1 MNKTLKDS
9 IIVGLALFATFFGA
23 GNLIF
28 PPFLGLQSGTEWF
41 KGIVGF
47 IASGVIMPV
56 VAIYIISH
64 AGGTVDALTKKIHP
78 KFSQLIL
85 LGLMIFSTLIAIP
98 RTAAV
103 THELGIQ
110 ALFPEF
116 PIVPVIIVFFILTYY
131 FVNDKNNV
139 INKIGG
145 LLTPA
150 LVVILVFI
158 IVKGVLNPITA
169 PVETGISNSFTNAL
183 LGGYQTGDLL
193 VSYMVASIFITDIVN
208 KGYKTEKE
216 RNKMIAMAGVVA
228 FICLSII
235 YSGLLYLGAT
245 GSSIFPQ
252 DIDRAE
258 LLLSTVRPILGSSGL
273 YGLGIVVSLA
283 CLTTSIGL
291 TTSVAQFFNEA
302 SNGKIKY
309 SVAAGVVCIIGAFIA
324 LMGVDKIVVISTPI
338 YLSIYPICIVVI
350 LVGLFYKYIP
360 NTESY
365 RGAVLMTGI
374 VSLSEALISV
384 ANVPFLEN
392 IISSIPLNDLGFAW
406 LIPSIIGFIAGG
418 IIGSMNKQTTAKS
431 ENAI

>member
-1 MNKTLKDS
+1 MNKTLRDS
-9 IIVGLALFATFFGA
+9 IIIGLALFATFFGA

-41 KGIVGF
+41 KGVVGF

-56 VAIYIISH
+56 VAIYIISY
-64 AGGTVDALTKKIHP
+64 AGGTVDSLTKKIHP
-78 KFSQLIL
+78 KFSHLIL

-116 PIVPVIIVFFILTYY
+116 PIIPVIIVFFILTYY

-158 IVKGVLNPITA
+158 IVKGVLNPIA
-169 PVETGISNSFTNAL
+169 EPIETGISNAFTNAL

-193 VSYMVASIFITDIVN
+193 VSYMVASIFITDIIN
-208 KGYKTEKE
+208 KGYKTEKQ
-216 RNKMIAMAGVVA
+216 RNGMIAAAGVVA

-235 YSGLLYLGAT
+235 YAGLLYLGAT
-245 GSSIFPQ
+245 GSSIYPQ

-273 YGLGIVVSLA
+273 YGLGIVVTLA

-302 SNGKIKY
+302 SKGKIKY
-309 SVAAGVVCIIGAFIA
+309 SAAAGIVCIIGTFIA

-350 LVGLFYKYIP
+350 LVGLFYRYIP

-365 RGAVLMTGI
+365 RGAVFMTGI
-374 VSLSEALISV
+374 ISLSEALMSITE
-384 ANVPFLEN
+384 VPFLEN
-392 IISSIPLNDLGFAW
+392 LISSIPLSDMGFAW
-406 LIPSIIGFIAGG
+406 LIPSIIGFVGG
-418 IIGSMNKQTTAKS
+418 TIIGLLNKQSVEKS
-431 ENAI
+431 ESTI

>member
-150 LVVILVFI
+150 LVVILAFI
-158 IVKGVLNPITA
+158 IVKGVLNPIAT

-302 SNGKIKY
+302 SNGKIKS
-309 SVAAGVVCIIGAFIA
+309 SVAAGVVCRIGAFIA
-324 LMGVDKIVVISTPI
+324 LMGVDHIVVISTPI

-365 RGAVLMTGI
+365 REQYL
-374 VSLSEALISV
+374 
-384 ANVPFLEN
+384 
-392 IISSIPLNDLGFAW
+392 
-406 LIPSIIGFIAGG
+406 
-418 IIGSMNKQTTAKS
+418 
-431 ENAI
+431 

>member
-1 MNKTLKDS
+1 M
-9 IIVGLALFATFFGA
+9 
-23 GNLIF
+23 
-28 PPFLGLQSGTEWF
+28 
-41 KGIVGF
+41 
-47 IASGVIMPV
+47 
-56 VAIYIISH
+56 
-64 AGGTVDALTKKIHP
+64 
-78 KFSQLIL
+78 
-85 LGLMIFSTLIAIP
+85 
-98 RTAAV
+98 
-103 THELGIQ
+103 
-110 ALFPEF
+110 
-116 PIVPVIIVFFILTYY
+116 
-131 FVNDKNNV
+131 
-139 INKIGG
+139 
-145 LLTPA
+145 
-150 LVVILVFI
+150 
-158 IVKGVLNPITA
+158 
-169 PVETGISNSFTNAL
+169 
-183 LGGYQTGDLL
+183 
-193 VSYMVASIFITDIVN
+193 
-208 KGYKTEKE
+208 
-216 RNKMIAMAGVVA
+216 
-228 FICLSII
+228 SII

-384 ANVPFLEN
+384 ANVPF
-392 IISSIPLNDLGFAW
+392 
-406 LIPSIIGFIAGG
+406 
-418 IIGSMNKQTTAKS
+418 
-431 ENAI
+431 

>member
-1 MNKTLKDS
+1 M
-9 IIVGLALFATFFGA
+9 F
-23 GNLIF
+23 
-28 PPFLGLQSGTEWF
+28 
-41 KGIVGF
+41 
-47 IASGVIMPV
+47 
-56 VAIYIISH
+56 
-64 AGGTVDALTKKIHP
+64 
-78 KFSQLIL
+78 QLL
-85 LGLMIFSTLIAIP
+85 LY
-98 RTAAV
+98 
-103 THELGIQ
+103 
-110 ALFPEF
+110 
-116 PIVPVIIVFFILTYY
+116 FFILTYY

-150 LVVILVFI
+150 LVVILAFI
-158 IVKGVLNPITA
+158 IVKGVLNPIAT

-291 TTSVAQFFNEA
+291 TTSVAQFF
-302 SNGKIKY
+302 
-309 SVAAGVVCIIGAFIA
+309 
-324 LMGVDKIVVISTPI
+324 
-338 YLSIYPICIVVI
+338 
-350 LVGLFYKYIP
+350 
-360 NTESY
+360 
-365 RGAVLMTGI
+365 
-374 VSLSEALISV
+374 
-384 ANVPFLEN
+384 
-392 IISSIPLNDLGFAW
+392 
-406 LIPSIIGFIAGG
+406 
-418 IIGSMNKQTTAKS
+418 
-431 ENAI
+431 

>member
-158 IVKGVLNPITA
+158 IVKGVLNPIAT

>member
-1 MNKTLKDS
+1 MNKTLRDS

-28 PPFLGLQSGTEWF
+28 PPFLGLQSGAEWF
-41 KGIVGF
+41 KGVVGF

-64 AGGTVDALTKKIHP
+64 AGGTVDSLTKKIHP

-116 PIVPVIIVFFILTYY
+116 PIIPVIIVFFILTYY

-158 IVKGVLNPITA
+158 IIKGVLNPIA
-169 PVETGISNSFTNAL
+169 EPVETGISNAFTNAL

-193 VSYMVASIFITDIVN
+193 VSYMVASIFITDIIN
-208 KGYKTEKE
+208 KGYKAEKQ
-216 RNKMIAMAGVVA
+216 RNGMIAAAGVVA

-235 YSGLLYLGAT
+235 YAGLLYLGAT
-245 GSSIFPQ
+245 GSSIYPQ

-273 YGLGIVVSLA
+273 YGLGIVVTLA

-302 SNGKIKY
+302 SKGKIKY
-309 SVAAGVVCIIGAFIA
+309 SAAAGIVCIIGVFIA
-324 LMGVDKIVVISTPI
+324 LIGVDKIVVISTPI

-350 LVGLFYKYIP
+350 LVGLFYRYIP

-374 VSLSEALISV
+374 ISLSEALMSITE
-384 ANVPFLEN
+384 VPFLEN
-392 IISSIPLNDLGFAW
+392 LIGFIPLSDMGFAW
-406 LIPSIIGFIAGG
+406 LIPSIIGFVGG
-418 IIGSMNKQTTAKS
+418 TIIGLLNKQRVEKS
-431 ENAI
+431 ESTI